1 MAKKKNDREY
11 RPPKIKRTHINSPYM
26 FALTATC
33 IIAYSIFMLHIS
45 RMMFDS
51 LIVHHIPKSEW
62 IASDEMIVLYML
74 WGAVFVLFAL
84 FCFHAYE
91 YWGILR
97 IREDHLELRALGV
110 FRRRLYF
117 DEIKYVGIDY
127 GDVSGMRQFW
137 IYFSRVPI
145 PMKYFHRM
153 TRLKYTKDTFR
164 VQYNR
169 NTYESLLHYLPPKLS
184 RELAKHYSV
193 IRLHKKHVAD

>member
-1 MAKKKNDREY
+1 MAKKECREY

-26 FALTATC
+26 FALTTLC
-33 IIAYSIFMLHIS
+33 VVVYSMFMLYLTYLGI
-45 RMMFDS
+45 DN
-51 LIVHHIPKSEW
+51 LIVRQVSKSEW
-62 IASDEMIVLYML
+62 FVSGEITSLFFL
-74 WGAVFVLFAL
+74 WGLVFILFIIFA
-84 FCFHAYE
+84 FHSYE

-110 FRRRLYF
+110 LRRRLRY
-117 DEIKYVGIDY
+117 DEIKYVGIDF

-137 IYFSRVPI
+137 IYFSRTPI

-193 IRLHKKHVAD
+193 IRLHKKHIAD

>member
-1 MAKKKNDREY
+1 MAKKKNDRKY
-11 RPPKIKRTHINSPYM
+11 RPPKIKRTHINSRYM
-26 FALTATC
+26 FVLTLTCLIATSLYVANILRM
-33 IIAYSIFMLHIS
+33 IIHV
-45 RMMFDS
+45 
-51 LIVHHIPKSEW
+51 LIVTKVPLHKWP
-62 IASDEMIVLYML
+62 DEGSLAFIFLGL
-74 WGAVFVLFAL
+74 EFCLFII

-91 YWGILR
+91 CWGILR